1 MKIGS
6 CFSGVGAMDL
16 AAERHFGGRTVWF
29 CEQDQHCVKVLARH
43 WPGVPVYGDVRTL
56 VADGAEPIDVLVGG
70 PPCQDMSAAGRQ
82 AGLVDGERSSLFFDF
97 VDVAAAL
104 KPRLVIVENV
114 PALLSKWRGVVEDA
128 FAAAGYGCTWARVA
142 AQHVRGCPHKR
153 LRVFIL
159 ATRGGPHRGVC
170 DAGALPEIGAAWS
183 TPLSREWKDGAYT
196 PNVDINTLSRECV
209 APAGASPV
217 KAQAWS
223 TPTTGWDGDNGQ
235 VALERKGSVSAILL
249 GQQVS
254 LRSAAA
260 PGAVVGAAWPTPNAG
275 GFNDG
280 QSVGDWQVR
289 RARLVAANGGGMT
302 QPPLAVAVK
311 SAWPTPR
318 AAEPGN
324 GRRNRTNEQYAK
336 KSGAT
341 LRESVQP
348 QAWPTPAAGLPN
360 DGQDPATYRA
370 RLARLK
376 AQHNNGNGAGVVLAQ
391 AVQPWATPASADDRD
406 RGDVMNTPAVQRR
419 VGVKQLNLSM
429 QAGGRLNPAWVEALQ
444 GLPPGWSDPTGS
456 NELRWHAEHL
466 MDMPRWPAPMVK
478 GMWGDSPQHAWEPPR
493 AVSVRVAAR
502 SARLR
507 ALGNCNPP
515 QQYLLA
521 FALLERGPAQVSL
534 FELMA

>member
-29 CEQDQHCVKVLARH
+29 CEQDQHCVKVLGRH
-43 WPGVPVYGDVRTL
+43 WPGVPVYDDVRTL

-104 KPRLVIVENV
+104 KPRLVVVENV

-159 ATRGGPHRGVC
+159 AERGGPHRGVC
-170 DAGALPEIGAAWS
+170 DAGALP
-183 TPLSREWKDGAYT
+183 
-196 PNVDINTLSRECV
+196 
-209 APAGASPV
+209 
-217 KAQAWS
+217 
-223 TPTTGWDGDNGQ
+223 
-235 VALERKGSVSAILL
+235 
-249 GQQVS
+249 
-254 LRSAAA
+254 
-260 PGAVVGAAWPTPNAG
+260 AVGVGAWPTPRTITG
-275 GFNDG
+275 GAE
-280 QSVGDWQVR
+280 SA
-289 RARLVAANGGGMT
+289 ARKQELGRTRSGGGDL
-302 QPPLAVAVK
+302 QSAVMSA
-311 SAWPTPR
+311 SAWPTPTVPKGGAMTR
-318 AAEPGN
+318 SGERSDERLLNGAVQPQAWPTPAAQEPGIDAARLVDRDGN
-324 GRRNRTNEQYAK
+324 RPDTPMQRCFDKDTGRLAQTGLAQA
-336 KSGAT
+336 
-341 LRESVQP
+341 V

-391 AVQPWATPASADDRD
+391 AVQGWTTPTARDHKDAGHNPHVSLDLLPRQVCAPSGSDANKGRLRAAAGTEASA
-406 RGDVMNTPAVQRR
+406 Q
-419 VGVKQLNLSM
+419 
-429 QAGGRLNPAWVEALQ
+429 RLNPAWVEALQ

-478 GMWGDSPQHAWEPPR
+478 GQWGDSPQHAWEPPR
-493 AVSVRVAAR
+493 TVLERVAAR